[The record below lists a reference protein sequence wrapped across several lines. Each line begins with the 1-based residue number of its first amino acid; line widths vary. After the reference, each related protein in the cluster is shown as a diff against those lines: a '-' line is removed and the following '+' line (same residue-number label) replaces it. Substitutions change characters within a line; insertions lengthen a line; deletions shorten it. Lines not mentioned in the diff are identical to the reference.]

1 LEKIVIVESPAKART
16 IERYLGKDYH
26 VLSSMGHI
34 RDLPHD
40 ELGVDVEEDFE
51 PHLIVTNQK
60 QAASLRKA
68 VKGAT
73 MVYLA
78 TDNDREGEAIAYDL
92 FEVLDHKN
100 RAKYARV
107 VFNEITREVI
117 RRAIGQP
124 GEIDLQKVEAQRAR
138 RILDRLVGY
147 QVSPL
152 LSVTL
157 AGNKYEG
164 LSAGR
169 VQSVALRLICDRER
183 EIDQFVPQEYWTV
196 DVQLGNGKSFQAR
209 LVKIK
214 GEKPAIGSKDEA
226 ERVRAELEKLANSP
240 GFLIAEVSDQ
250 EVKQSPPPPFITST
264 LQQAASSRLSFAPP
278 RTMKIAQQLYEGVA
292 LAEGHEGLITY
303 MRTDSLRV
311 SPEAQKSVRAF
322 IQTEYGEPYLSEKVR
337 NYQNKKAAQDAHE
350 AIRPTAPER
359 TPQQVKE
366 FLSAEQFKLYQLI
379 WQRFTATQMAEACYL
394 KRKAQVRAGDYL
406 FEATG
411 SRLLFDGFS
420 RVWPMKA
427 RSDEGIEIPDLTTN
441 QRLQLLKVLTEQH
454 FTEPPKRFS
463 EASLIKTLEQDG
475 IGRPSTYATI
485 VSTIQERGYVEKVE
499 GALRPTLLGFI
510 TADFLK
516 TFFPQTV
523 QIDFTAQM
531 EEELDKVSEGERTR
545 LQVLKEFYG
554 PFSQRLETATRNL
567 KSEDRPFKVLSD
579 VACPVCGAPMEVRF
593 WKGSRF
599 LGCSRYPTCKG
610 TVDLPASV
618 PFLYREK
625 QVLVQEALQTHQSEK
640 KKETR
645 QLSEVRCPQCD
656 APMVLKDGKF
666 GRFYGCSTYP
676 KCKSTQPIAIDVPC
690 PRCGRPMVER
700 YSRKRHK
707 SFYSCSGYPEC
718 KFLVDSKPVKL
729 CPDCEEGLLIA
740 GKEPDTLVCSNK
752 KCSHQEAAPGEAV
765 AATAPA
771 SGS

>member
-1 LEKIVIVESPAKART
+1 MEKIVIVESPAKART

-40 ELGVDVEEDFE
+40 ELGVDVEEGFE

-60 QAASLRKA
+60 QAKLLRQA
-68 VKGAT
+68 VKGAST
-73 MVYLA
+73 VYLA

-100 RAKYARV
+100 KAKYARV

-157 AGNKYEG
+157 AGNRYEG

-169 VQSVALRLICDRER
+169 VQSVALRLICDREK
-183 EIDQFVPQEYWTV
+183 EIDQFIPQEYWTV
-196 DVQLGNGKSFQAR
+196 DAQLANGKAFQAR
-209 LVKIK
+209 LIKIK

-226 ERVRAELEKLANSP
+226 ERVQAELEELADSP
-240 GFLIAEVSDQ
+240 GFLVAEVSDQ
-250 EVKQSPPPPFITST
+250 EVQQSPPPPFITST
-264 LQQAASSRLSFAPP
+264 LQQAASSRLSFAPQ

-292 LAEGHEGLITY
+292 LAEGQEGLITY

-322 IQTEYGEPYLSEKVR
+322 IQSEYGEPYLSAKVR

-350 AIRPTAPER
+350 AIRPTVPER

-379 WQRFTATQMAEACYL
+379 WQRFSATQMAEARYL
-394 KRKAQVRAGDYL
+394 KRKVQIRAGHYL

-411 SRLLFDGFS
+411 SKLLFDGFLK
-420 RVWPMKA
+420 VWAMKPRA
-427 RSDEGIEIPDLTTN
+427 DEGIELPDLTTD
-441 QRLQLLKVLTEQH
+441 QRLKLLLILTAQH

-499 GALRPTLLGFI
+499 GALRATLLGFI

-516 TFFPQTV
+516 AFFPQTV

-531 EEELDKVSEGERTR
+531 EEELDKISEGERTR
-545 LQVLKEFYG
+545 LQVLKEFYD
-554 PFSQRLETATRNL
+554 PFSRLLEAATRNL
-567 KSEDRPFKVLSD
+567 KSEARPFRVLSD
-579 VACPVCGAPMEVRF
+579 VACPVCGAPLEVRF

-599 LGCSRYPTCKG
+599 LGCSRYPACKS

-618 PFLYREK
+618 AFHYRDK
-625 QVLVQEALQTHQSEK
+625 QVLVQESLQIHQAKK
-640 KKETR
+640 KKEAR
-645 QLSEVRCPQCD
+645 SLSEVRCPECG

-666 GRFYGCSTYP
+666 GRFYGCSAYP
-676 KCKSTQPIAIDVPC
+676 KCKATQPLAIDVPC
-690 PRCGRPMVER
+690 PRCGRAMVER
-700 YSRKRHK
+700 YSRKRRK

-729 CPDCEEGLLIA
+729 CPACEEGLLFA
-740 GKEPDTLVCSNK
+740 GKEPDRLVCSNK
-752 KCSHQEAAPGEAV
+752 KCAHQEAAAGETIAE
-765 AATAPA
+765 AAQAPA
-771 SGS
+771 S